1 MPALR
6 ENADTLQAFNDVT
19 HLAQQYFELVF
30 TNDLAL
36 FDQVFDP
43 AAQLYS
49 LTDGQLVVRTCAQYR
64 EILRARTPPR
74 SVGSPRED
82 ELIQIDLASPT
93 QALLKL
99 KVRISEMV
107 FIDYLTLLK
116 LEQGWRIVSKI
127 YHRV

>member
-1 MPALR
+1 
-6 ENADTLQAFNDVT
+6 
-19 HLAQQYFELVF
+19 
-30 TNDLAL
+30 L

-43 AAQLYS
+43 SAQLYS
-49 LTDGQLVVRTCAQYR
+49 LTDGQLVVRTSAQYR
-64 EILRARTPPR
+64 EILRNRTPPKA
-74 SVGSPRED
+74 VGSPRED
-82 ELIQIDLASPT
+82 ELIHIDLASPT
-93 QALLKL
+93 QALIKL